1 MNVII
6 YTVITN
12 VTKVLR
18 IKNETFDA
26 LINTAKWTDTMDDI
40 INKLLIQSK
49 KAERYKNKMSQD
61 SGRQTIPCDRIGD
74 K

>member
-1 MNVII
+1 MNVSII
-6 YTVITN
+6 HI
-12 VTKVLR
+12 VTKVIR
-18 IKNETFDA
+18 IKNATFNA

-49 KAERYKNKMSQD
+49 KAERYKNKTSQD